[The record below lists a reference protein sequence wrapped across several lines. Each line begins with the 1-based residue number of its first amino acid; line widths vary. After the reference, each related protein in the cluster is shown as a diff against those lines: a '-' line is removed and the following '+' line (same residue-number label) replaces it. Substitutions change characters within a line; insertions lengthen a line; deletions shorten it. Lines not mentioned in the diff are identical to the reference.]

1 MLMTNTV
8 TNTVTDTALGEARP
22 ALRTRVASILGGSV
36 GNLIE
41 WFDLHIYT
49 AFSLYFAPQFFP
61 GDAPNVQLLNAAG
74 IFALGFLLRPLG
86 SWIFGIY
93 ADRHGRR
100 TALSLCVTLM
110 CVGSLLIAIGPTY
123 AQAGILAPALLLLA
137 RMLQG
142 LSLGGEYGA
151 SSVYLTEIADP
162 RRRGFFSSFNYVTLI
177 SEIGRA
183 HV

>member
-1 MLMTNTV
+1 MLA
-8 TNTVTDTALGEARP
+8 TDTAPGEARP
-22 ALRTRVASILGGSV
+22 ALHHRVASILGGSV

-61 GDAPNVQLLNAAG
+61 GDSPNVQLLNAAG

-93 ADRHGRR
+93 A
-100 TALSLCVTLM
+100 
-110 CVGSLLIAIGPTY
+110 
-123 AQAGILAPALLLLA
+123 
-137 RMLQG
+137 
-142 LSLGGEYGA
+142 
-151 SSVYLTEIADP
+151 
-162 RRRGFFSSFNYVTLI
+162 
-177 SEIGRA
+177 EIGRA